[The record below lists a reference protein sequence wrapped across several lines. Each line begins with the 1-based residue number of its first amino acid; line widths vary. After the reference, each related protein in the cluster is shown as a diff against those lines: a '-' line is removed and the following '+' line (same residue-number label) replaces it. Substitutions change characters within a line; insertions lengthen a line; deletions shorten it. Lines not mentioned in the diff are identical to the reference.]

1 MVYCIVYGMSYA
13 HGNGRHLGKGF
24 MGPENS
30 YMDVEMNR
38 GFLQLLVL
46 VALEQR
52 AYGYGI
58 IRQLQEIGYSLDENT
73 LYPLLRRLEKNG
85 WVRSEW
91 EVQSDR
97 PRKFYVITAPGKV
110 VRKRALAI
118 WRGQNAVLQRIMEVS
133 NVSES

>member
-1 MVYCIVYGMSYA
+1 
-13 HGNGRHLGKGF
+13 
-24 MGPENS
+24 MGAENS

-38 GFLQLLVL
+38 GFLQLLIL

-91 EVQSDR
+91 EIRSDR
-97 PRKFYVITAPGKV
+97 PRKFYVITGPGKAT
-110 VRKRALAI
+110 RDRALAI

-133 NVSES
+133 NVPES